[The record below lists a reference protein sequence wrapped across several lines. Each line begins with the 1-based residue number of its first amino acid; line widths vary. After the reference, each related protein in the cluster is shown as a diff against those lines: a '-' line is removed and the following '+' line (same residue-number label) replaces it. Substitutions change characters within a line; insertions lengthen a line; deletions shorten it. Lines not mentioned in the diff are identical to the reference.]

1 MLNAVEMSCCHFG
14 GEVYRESISVAI
26 QQVTLFQNAEL
37 LEVRGGEVVQ
47 ASSQMSLVD
56 IQQ

>member
-14 GEVYRESISVAI
+14 GEVYGESIYVAI

-37 LEVRGGEVVQ
+37 LGVRGGEVIQV
-47 ASSQMSLVD
+47 SSQTGLVD